1 MRIKNKI
8 ILILADTLFRI
19 QEVKDSRIQVKGIVK
34 ELSMKFKVFLI
45 AITCV
50 LLMVTVSRAE
60 PSSAPQLPT
69 AFLPITTFNF
79 PEVVEGTE
87 IVHDFIILN
96 KGAGPLNIQKVQT
109 S

>member
-1 MRIKNKI
+1 
-8 ILILADTLFRI
+8 
-19 QEVKDSRIQVKGIVK
+19 
-34 ELSMKFKVFLI
+34 MKFKTLLM

-50 LLMVTVSRAE
+50 FLMLTVSRADTT
-60 PSSAPQLPT
+60 PVPQVPA

-87 IVHDFIILN
+87 IVHDFSILN
-96 KGAGPLNIQKVQT
+96 KGAGPLNILKVET

>member
-1 MRIKNKI
+1 
-8 ILILADTLFRI
+8 
-19 QEVKDSRIQVKGIVK
+19 
-34 ELSMKFKVFLI
+34 MKFKAFLI

-50 LLMVTVSRAE
+50 FMMVTVSLADST
-60 PSSAPQLPT
+60 PNPQIPA

-87 IVHDFIILN
+87 IVHNFIIFN

>member
-1 MRIKNKI
+1 
-8 ILILADTLFRI
+8 
-19 QEVKDSRIQVKGIVK
+19 
-34 ELSMKFKVFLI
+34 MKFKTFLI

-50 LLMVTVSRAE
+50 SMMVTVSWADST
-60 PSSAPQLPT
+60 PAPQLPA

-87 IVHDFIILN
+87 VVHDFIILN
-96 KGAGPLNIQKVQT
+96 KGTGPLNIQKVET